1 MRTTNQIR
9 RARSHKRCL
18 SAVFDSL
25 TQCSKPPFLQIVHK
39 SRMNKPTIISG
50 EASETDSEDDTPR
63 KEPLKITAPI
73 QGAAITGEDSES
85 ENENDASICSAVSA
99 LHEASS
105 RKENCDKSD
114 SLLHQKL
121 RECNGKLHQDV
132 EGFCQNVI
140 GEAGKNLTSID
151 QQLIK
156 SQLTLQNAVT
166 SLKSLGANSLAIKNK
181 LQSLLS
187 SQFIPNIKINK

>member
-1 MRTTNQIR
+1 M
-9 RARSHKRCL
+9 
-18 SAVFDSL
+18 
-25 TQCSKPPFLQIVHK
+25 
-39 SRMNKPTIISG
+39 
-50 EASETDSEDDTPR
+50 
-63 KEPLKITAPI
+63 
-73 QGAAITGEDSES
+73 
-85 ENENDASICSAVSA
+85 
-99 LHEASS
+99 
-105 RKENCDKSD
+105 
-114 SLLHQKL
+114 
-121 RECNGKLHQDV
+121 